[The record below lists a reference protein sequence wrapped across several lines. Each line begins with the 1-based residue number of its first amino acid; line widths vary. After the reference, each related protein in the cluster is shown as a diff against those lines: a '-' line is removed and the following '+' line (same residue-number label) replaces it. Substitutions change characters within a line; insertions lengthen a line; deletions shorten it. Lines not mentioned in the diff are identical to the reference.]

1 MWQISSPLRHL
12 ILYLCRAVH
21 LPFGNLMSS
30 QKFRQIRFPRS
41 KVCHMQNLGDRCNEN
56 MGRSTAMMVAD
67 SESQNFQYKNC
78 AKSYDESEH
87 AKKTSMPLRN
97 KQYNL
102 YVGKVNTSVGKA
114 LGGQNLN
121 KNTKTLT

>member
-1 MWQISSPLRHL
+1 
-12 ILYLCRAVH
+12 
-21 LPFGNLMSS
+21 MSS

-87 AKKTSMPLRN
+87 SKKLVCLLETN
-97 KQYNL
+97 
-102 YVGKVNTSVGKA
+102 NTIYMWVK
-114 LGGQNLN
+114 
-121 KNTKTLT
+121 